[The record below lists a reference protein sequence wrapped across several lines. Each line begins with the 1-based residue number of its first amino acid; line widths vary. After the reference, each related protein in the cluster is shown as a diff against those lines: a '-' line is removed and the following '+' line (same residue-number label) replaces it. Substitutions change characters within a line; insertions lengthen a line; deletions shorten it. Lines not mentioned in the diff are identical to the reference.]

1 MDKEFKRMMKL
12 AGLTEIKVR
21 DPEGTYS
28 LINKEED
35 PLHLLPILKGDKEK
49 ILDYVISLIKKYPKS
64 FGYSLTDDNQLIDS
78 EDGYV
83 FATDLK
89 DIKDIIWKVLSDETD
104 GLGGDLIVVKD

>member
-1 MDKEFKRMMKL
+1 MMEL

-28 LINKEED
+28 LINKWED
-35 PLHLLPILKGDKEK
+35 PYPFIILKGDKEK
-49 ILDYVISLIKKYPKS
+49 ILDYVISIIKKYPKS
-64 FGYSLTDDNQLIDS
+64 FGYSLTDDNQLTDS

-83 FATDLK
+83 FTTNLNDA
-89 DIKDIIWKVLSDETD
+89 KDIIWKVLSDETN